1 MKEANLDSAAD
12 YKKFVKD
19 AKLNINENKKVIAT
33 LKLKKVEQSQKVRD
47 KYSKDVLAL
56 KKK

>member
-1 MKEANLDSAAD
+1 MKEANLDFAAD
-12 YKKFVKD
+12 YEKFVKD
-19 AKLNINENKKVIAT
+19 AELNINQNKKVIAT
-33 LKLKKVEQSQKVRD
+33 LKLKKVEQSQKAMD